1 MLNVHNTDD
10 NEWFKWCLVRHLHPA
25 GHNPRNVTKAG
36 KDLAKKV
43 YFEDCQSKLQT
54 FTKLKKIILSALV
67 FWIWKQRKISNL
79 CVKKFFEEKHVDV
92 LLTGEESKSNLSN
105 ILIQLCMII
114 RHTVEDNIFVVIVYT
129 LLVQKK
135 Y

>member
-1 MLNVHNTDD
+1 MVFSQT
-10 NEWFKWCLVRHLHPA
+10 HPA
-25 GHNPRNVTKAG
+25 GHNSRKVTKAG

-43 YFEDCQSKLQT
+43 YFEDFQPKLQT
-54 FTKLKKIILSALV
+54 FTKLKKIILTALV

-92 LLTGEESKSNLSN
+92 LLTGEESKSNLLK

-114 RHTVEDNIFVVIVYT
+114 QHAVEDNIFVVIVYT
-129 LLVQKK
+129 LLVEKK